1 MRCDIIT
8 IHWIRQNDNLIINQN
23 RFLHIVQAQKYKMS
37 TSSLSNDTTTSVV
50 MDNNRSLAEINEA
63 RKGEIC
69 PESENYG
76 SSSNP
81 VQVHIKKIIYIYLI
95 HS

>member
-1 MRCDIIT
+1 
-8 IHWIRQNDNLIINQN
+8 
-23 RFLHIVQAQKYKMS
+23 
-37 TSSLSNDTTTSVV
+37 

-81 VQVHIKKIIYIYLI
+81 VQVHFKKIIYIYLI
-95 HS
+95 HSE